1 MNILYLCDEYPPGK
15 HGGIGTSVRMLARQM
30 VKLGHHVIVAGLYA
44 PGYGGADEFEDD
56 GVKVYRFRR
65 GFSSKIFSDE
75 ESLKSRIATRLLQVS
90 GLMDREIRKSLATY
104 KIELE
109 RLIKDHQ
116 IDIIEMPD
124 YNDYIRFCSREI
136 PFPVLSVPVAVKFHG
151 SITYFIKEANGPLS
165 GHILKMEQA
174 IVSQAA
180 AVVSVSEYTAKKS
193 AAYLNY
199 PGKIEVL
206 YNGINTD
213 TSVLKTSKKT
223 YQVIFTGSLVEKK
236 GIYQLAKA
244 WNIVNKHVPN
254 ARLLI
259 CGKGDQQKVAS
270 FFTREAKDSVIF
282 MGHLPMEKLFD
293 QLSASNISVFP
304 SYAEAFALAP
314 MEAMLCG
321 AAVINSNRTS
331 GPELIDD
338 NVNGVLIDPDRP
350 EQIAEAILYLLNNR
364 NICDN
369 LAKKG
374 NETVK
379 EKFEITKVAEKYI
392 EFYESVLKG
401 RVI

>member
-1 MNILYLCDEYPPGK
+1 MKILYLCDEYPPGK

-65 GFSSKIFSDE
+65 GFNSKIFSDD
-75 ESLKSRIATRLLQVS
+75 ESLKSRIATRLLKVS
-90 GLMDREIRKSLATY
+90 GLMDREVRKSLDTY
-104 KIELE
+104 KIVLE
-109 RLIKDHQ
+109 RLISEHH
-116 IDIIEMPD
+116 IDVIEMPD

-136 PFPVLSVPVAVKFHG
+136 PFPVLSVPVIVKFHG
-151 SITYFIKEANGPLS
+151 SITYFTRETNGRLP

-174 IVSQAA
+174 IVNQAA

-199 PGKIEVL
+199 PHKIEVL
-206 YNGINTD
+206 FNGINTA
-213 TSVLKTSKKT
+213 SFSKSGKKAQ
-223 YQVIFTGSLVEKK
+223 QVIFTGSLVAKK

-244 WNIVNKHVPN
+244 WNIVNEHVPN

-259 CGKGDQQKVAS
+259 CGKGDRQKVAS
-270 FFTREAKDSVIF
+270 FLTMEAKDSVVF

-293 QLSASNISVFP
+293 QLSASIISVFP

-321 AAVINSNRTS
+321 TAVINSNRTS
-331 GPELIDD
+331 GPELIED
-338 NVNGVLIDPDRP
+338 NVNGLLIDPDKP
-350 EQIAEAILYLLNNR
+350 EQIAEAILYLLNNC

-379 EKFEITKVAEKYI
+379 GKFEITKVAEKHI
-392 EFYESVLKG
+392 EFYKSVLEG
-401 RVI
+401 RIN